1 MKEEGERKIRIRK
14 YRGRW
19 KRSKG
24 PRSKRGGLPSCF
36 PLLFVPGHHIPLVGE
51 RAGPSLPS
59 PPHIYGIPIRLFSF
73 LEKGRFLRQITPPC
87 PPFRSTLQ
95 AGGYISGRP
104 RRGGRG
110 IFEAL
115 PPFWAGRERRQSGQ
129 WAEKKRRGE
138 NGFGF
143 SATSLALPL
152 PYFFSPLLPT
162 C

>member
-95 AGGYISGRP
+95 AGGYMAGRGEEGEGSLKHC
-104 RRGGRG
+104 RLFGRGGKAAKWSMG
-110 IFEAL
+110 GEEE
-115 PPFWAGRERRQSGQ
+115 ERRK
-129 WAEKKRRGE
+129 WAWLLRHVPG
-138 NGFGF
+138 
-143 SATSLALPL
+143 TSSSLFL
-152 PYFFSPLLPT
+152 
-162 C
+162 